1 MNRSTVLVGLVTVGV
16 AVMVGGAFAQQEQQP
31 AGRGRGGARGGF
43 QSFFTGQIAV
53 QDSSNMSM
61 SRIRFEAGARTNWH
75 THTEPQ
81 ILLVEEGRGRVQ
93 EDGEAV
99 RELALGQPFLTKP
112 NVRHWHGAAPDQAAL
127 QFSVYAGELEWLEAV
142 TDEQYLGGS
151 R

>member
-16 AVMVGGAFAQQEQQP
+16 AVMAGGTLAQQEQP
-31 AGRGRGGARGGF
+31 AGRGRGAGRGGF
-43 QSFFTGQIAV
+43 QSFFTGEIAV

-93 EDGEAV
+93 EEGAAV
-99 RELALGQPFLTKP
+99 RELAVGQPFLTRP
-112 NVRHWHGAAPDQAAL
+112 NLRHWHGAAPDQAAL